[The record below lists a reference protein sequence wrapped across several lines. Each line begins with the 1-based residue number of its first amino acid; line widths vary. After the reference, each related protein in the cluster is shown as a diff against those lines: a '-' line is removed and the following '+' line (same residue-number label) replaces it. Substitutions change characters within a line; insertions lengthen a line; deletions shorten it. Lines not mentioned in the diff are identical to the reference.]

1 MKVYISGP
9 ITGVE
14 DYMENFAE
22 AEKRLKED
30 FERVVVINPAKVNY
44 MMPEETTYEEFMRMA
59 FCMLEM
65 CDTIYMLKGWEKS
78 CGANREYCYALAKDY
93 TIIME

>member
-9 ITGVE
+9 ITGVA
-14 DYMENFAE
+14 DYMANFKKAENQL
-22 AEKRLKED
+22 EKD
-30 FERVVVINPAKVNY
+30 FEKAVVINPAKVNY
-44 MMPEETTYEEFMRMA
+44 MMPEETTYEEFMKMA
-59 FCMLEM
+59 FCMLDM

-78 CGANREYCYALAKDY
+78 CGANREYGYALAKDY